1 MKTILIVTD
10 AWYPQING
18 VVRSLEKLAEV
29 IREKGYN
36 VEFLEPSSFLT
47 VAMPTYKE
55 IRLSLTIPSAVRDKI
70 IEINPDAIHIATEG
84 PLGAMARH
92 FCNKRKIPFSTS
104 FHTQYPEYIRA
115 RAPVPLR
122 WTYAYFRRFH
132 ASAKYCLVSS
142 KTVADRLKQRGFT
155 NIVNWSLGVDL
166 DIFNPK
172 YHIDNFFEDN
182 LADEKITRPV
192 FLFVGRVAVEK
203 NIEAFL
209 SLNLPGTKLVVGSGP
224 QLEEMQKK
232 YPDVVFVGSKKGEE
246 LSQYYASS
254 DCFIFPSRTDT
265 FGLVLLE
272 AMASGVPVAA
282 YPVQGPLDVIGK
294 DCKAGVLDEDLQKA
308 ALEAVKIDRKICR
321 EYASK
326 FTWQASAEIFLEHLP
341 FKEKDKIAQ

>member
-18 VVRSLEKLAEV
+18 VVRSLEKLAQV
-29 IREKGYN
+29 IRDKGYN

-55 IRLSLTIPSAVRDKI
+55 IRLSLAIPSAVRNKI
-70 IEINPDAIHIATEG
+70 IDINPDAIHIATEG

-132 ASAKYCLVSS
+132 ASAQYCLVSS
-142 KTVADRLKQRGFT
+142 KTVAEKLKQRGFT

-166 DIFNPK
+166 DIFNPRYK
-172 YHIDNFFEDN
+172 VENFFEDN
-182 LADEKITRPV
+182 LSNKKITRPV

-209 SLNLPGTKLVVGSGP
+209 SLDLLGTKLIVGSGP

-232 YPDVVFVGSKKGEE
+232 YPDAVFVGSKNGEE
-246 LSQYYASS
+246 LSQYYASA

-282 YPVQGPLDVIGK
+282 YPVQGPLDVIGE
-294 DCKAGVLDEDLQKA
+294 DCDAGVLDEDLQKA
-308 ALEAVKIDRKICR
+308 ALEAVKIDRKLCR

-326 FTWQASAEIFLEHLP
+326 FTWQASAEIFLDHLP
-341 FKEKDKIAQ
+341 FIQKEITS